1 MKTYDARFPLKKKQ
15 NKIKID
21 KNKSPGMTR
30 CILKSVKNKN
40 KLYKSF
46 LNNPNYRNKQNYI
59 KYRNKLNHI
68 IKIAKKIYYEE
79 QLIRYKQNTKM
90 TWKTLNEL
98 LNKPNKTNELPK
110 TFIESDSLNII
121 EDPVEIANKFNDY
134 FINIGPNL
142 AKEIKL
148 KSDNNDTF
156 KKIW

>member
-1 MKTYDARFPLKKKQ
+1 
-15 NKIKID
+15 
-21 KNKSPGMTR
+21 MTR

-46 LNNPNYRNKQNYI
+46 LKNPIYRNRQKYI
-59 KYRNKLNHI
+59 KYKNKLNHI

-90 TWKTLNEL
+90 MWKTLNEL
-98 LNKPNKTNELPK
+98 LNKPNKTNKLPK

-142 AKEIKL
+142 AKK
-148 KSDNNDTF
+148 N
-156 KKIW
+156 KKRQ